1 MTLYA
6 NMMTDLL
13 AAMPTEELAKIRFA
27 CMFTVL
33 VGGIAGG
40 YLASTR
46 LGLDEG
52 AAKKLMNFVM
62 VVLNWPAT
70 LVAIWQMEMRWSVLT
85 VPVMGVVLLFASS
98 IFALIVFRFHKLD
111 VQGRLTAVM
120 AGGLANLSHTGG
132 AFVCYA
138 IFGLE
143 GYALG
148 QLYLALWL
156 PTVYIMWMPIL
167 KAYEQRNLGRKETFS
182 GRDLFDARLMGLWA
196 MVVGLA
202 LNFSHLATPAV
213 LTRWYVMDPFI
224 YAASGLSFFA
234 IGMRLSI
241 SRLKNY
247 IPLYF
252 TLGAVRFVLTP
263 AAAALIL
270 WLCSGWFSNLSDLSR
285 KVIMVQS
292 TAPCAVLMVTM
303 ANIFDL
309 DSRMGSALWV
319 VNTAVF
325 AVVVTPI
332 LFVIYTWH

>member
-1 MTLYA
+1 M
-6 NMMTDLL
+6 DVL
-13 AAMPTEELAKIRFA
+13 AAIPAEELAKLRFL

-46 LGLDEG
+46 LGLDES

-85 VPVMGVVLLFASS
+85 VPVMGVVLLLVSS
-98 IFALIVFRFHKLD
+98 LFALVVFRYHKLD
-111 VQGRLTAVM
+111 TQGRLTAVM

-156 PTVYIMWMPIL
+156 PMVYIIWMPIL
-167 KAYEQRNLGRKETFS
+167 KAYEQRAFGRTGKFT

-196 MVVGLA
+196 MAAGLI
-202 LNFSHLATPAV
+202 LNFSHLKAPAV
-213 LTRWYVMDPFI
+213 LTQWYVMDPFI

-252 TLGAVRFVLTP
+252 TLGAVKFILTP
-263 AAAALIL
+263 AAALVIL
-270 WLCSGWFSNLSDLSR
+270 WFFAGPLSSLSGLARN
-285 KVIMVQS
+285 VIMVQS
-292 TAPCAVLMVTM
+292 AAPCAVLMVTM
-303 ANIFDL
+303 ANVFDL

-332 LFVIYTWH
+332 LFFIYT

>member
-1 MTLYA
+1 MFDMSTTASLLGA
-6 NMMTDLL
+6 IPTD
-13 AAMPTEELAKIRFA
+13 ELTKMRFA

-40 YLASTR
+40 YFASTR
-46 LGLDEG
+46 LGLDES
-52 AAKKLMNFVM
+52 AARKLMNFVM
-62 VVLNWPAT
+62 IVLNWPAT
-70 LVAIWQMEMRWSVLT
+70 LVSIWQMEMRWSVLT
-85 VPVMGVVLLFASS
+85 VPIMGVVLLFASS
-98 IFALIVFRFHKLD
+98 IFAMVAFRFHKLD
-111 VQGRLTAVM
+111 TQGRLTAVM

-156 PTVYIMWMPIL
+156 PVVYIMWMPIL
-167 KAYEQRNLGRKETFS
+167 KAYEQRKLGRKESFS

-196 MVVGLA
+196 MFAGLL
-202 LNFSHLATPAV
+202 LNFSKWPTPPV
-213 LTRWYVMDPFI
+213 LTTWYVMDPFI

-252 TLGAVRFVLTP
+252 TLGAVKFVLTP
-263 AAAALIL
+263 AVAALLL
-270 WLCSGWFSNLSDLSR
+270 WLCSGWFSDLSELSR
-285 KVIMVQS
+285 RVIMVQS
-292 TAPCAVLMVTM
+292 AAPCAVLMVTM

-319 VNTAVF
+319 VNTAAF
-325 AVVVTPI
+325 AVIVTPI
-332 LFVIYTWH
+332 LFFIYAWH

>member
-1 MTLYA
+1 
-6 NMMTDLL
+6 
-13 AAMPTEELAKIRFA
+13 
-27 CMFTVL
+27 
-33 VGGIAGG
+33 
-40 YLASTR
+40 
-46 LGLDEG
+46 
-52 AAKKLMNFVM
+52 
-62 VVLNWPAT
+62 
-70 LVAIWQMEMRWSVLT
+70 
-85 VPVMGVVLLFASS
+85 MGVVLLFASS
-98 IFALIVFRFHKLD
+98 IFALIAFRFHKLD
-111 VQGRLTAVM
+111 TQGRLTAVM

-156 PTVYIMWMPIL
+156 PMVYLMWMPIL
-167 KAYEQRNLGRKETFS
+167 KSYEQRNLGRKEAFT

-196 MVVGLA
+196 MVAGLA
-202 LNFSHLATPAV
+202 LNFSHWPTPPV
-213 LTRWYVMDPFI
+213 LTAWYVMDPFI

-252 TLGAVRFVLTP
+252 TLGAVKFVLTP
-263 AAAALIL
+263 AVAALIL
-270 WLCSGWFSNLSDLSR
+270 WLCSGWFSDLSDLSR

-292 TAPCAVLMVTM
+292 AAPCAVLMVTM

-319 VNTAVF
+319 VNTAAF
-325 AVVVTPI
+325 AIVVTPI